1 MMIVLDNREIAYDA
15 VNEYVKE
22 YWNKH
27 GWDDAI
33 VQMETSYDG
42 LIWDKHREVVTFIS
56 DKSNARWL
64 WNWWQGEKYIKILSI
79 VNISELNIEREHY
92 NAIN

>member
-1 MMIVLDNREIAYDA
+1 MMIVLNTNEIGYEA
-15 VNEYVKE
+15 VNKYVEE

-27 GWDDAI
+27 GLDDAI

-42 LIWDKHREVVTFIS
+42 IKWAQHREVVAPTCNRS
-56 DKSNARWL
+56 SRWL
-64 WNWWQGEKYIKILSI
+64 WNWWKGEKYIKILSI